1 MVFRYDQIQRE
12 DLLMRLAYVLKN
24 PKLKEFKSQVHTFYI
39 ESSDLVDSSLA
50 YLITYHIPGC
60 IQ

>member
-1 MVFRYDQIQRE
+1 
-12 DLLMRLAYVLKN
+12 MRVAYVLKN